1 MERSWFNSKPA
12 NSKLSLDSKY
22 GMRKFIITFFA
33 VLACVGCTNSKPT
46 YSVGNIQTVDSE
58 QFICR
63 VKLDDQ
69 VSIRLLILKHAPDD
83 IANLDGNFALKA
95 ANVGSAKGLTIKD
108 IGNFHIDK
116 KGRTNESLVYSKVYD
131 ELDGLKQ
138 FIKQQARVGAK
149 DGDTL
154 MVYTI
159 GHGNGDG
166 SLMRLGQRAG
176 LMRILAEVAEE
187 NDQKIFWWQLSC
199 HAAANLPSVNSLS
212 EGQKPLF
219 SMTASSP
226 ANELSYFNT
235 QGQLMQ
241 KMFESLAVKGTDID
255 PDRDGNVDAEELKN
269 FMLRNYGEKRGSLM
283 YAADP
288 KQVIFGLGG
297 GLANKIPIIDR
308 NNPQREYPKD
318 YIPFPKR

>member
-1 MERSWFNSKPA
+1 
-12 NSKLSLDSKY
+12 
-22 GMRKFIITFFA
+22 MRKFIITIFA
-33 VLACVGCTNSKPT
+33 VLTCVGCTQQKPT
-46 YSVGNIQTVDSE
+46 ASVGVIRTVNPG

-116 KGRTNESLVYSKVYD
+116 KGKTNESLVYSKVYND
-131 ELDGLKQ
+131 LDGLKR
-138 FIKQQARVGAK
+138 FINEQAKVGAI

-159 GHGNGDG
+159 GHGGGGGDG
-166 SLMRLGQRAG
+166 SLMRLGQRSG

-199 HAAANLPSVNSLS
+199 HAAASLPSVTTLT
-212 EGQKPLF
+212 EEQQPLF

-241 KMFESLAVKGTDID
+241 KMFEALAEKNTDID
-255 PDRDGNVDAEELKN
+255 PDRDGNVDAQELKD
-269 FMLRNYGEKRGSLM
+269 FMVRNYGEKRGSLM

-308 NNPQREYPKD
+308 NNPQKDYPKD
-318 YIPFPKR
+318 YIPFPKKR

>member
-1 MERSWFNSKPA
+1 
-12 NSKLSLDSKY
+12 
-22 GMRKFIITFFA
+22 MRNFIITIFA
-33 VLACVGCTNSKPT
+33 VLACAGCTHQKPA
-46 YSVGNIQTVDSE
+46 YPVGNIQTVDPE

-69 VSIRLLILKHAPDD
+69 VSIRLLILKHAPDE
-83 IANLDGNFALKA
+83 IANLDGDFAIVA
-95 ANVGSAKGLTIKD
+95 ANVGSTKGLSIKE
-108 IGNFHIDK
+108 IGNFHINQQ
-116 KGRTNESLVYSKVYD
+116 GRTNESLVYSKVFN
-131 ELDGLKQ
+131 ELEGLKQ
-138 FIKQQARVGAK
+138 FIKEQAKVGAK
-149 DGDTL
+149 DDDTL

-187 NDQKIFWWQLSC
+187 NQQRIFWWQLSC
-199 HAAANLPSVNSLS
+199 HAAAALPSVNTLK

-226 ANELSYFNT
+226 ANEVSYFNT
-235 QGQLMQ
+235 QSQLME
-241 KMFESLAVKGTDID
+241 KMFVALADKSRSID
-255 PDRDGNVDAEELKN
+255 PDQDGNVDAGELKD
-269 FMLRNYGEKRGSLM
+269 FMVKNYGQKRGSLM

-288 KQVIFGLGG
+288 KQVVFGLSG
-297 GLANKIPIIDR
+297 GLANKIPVIDR
-308 NNPQREYPKD
+308 NNPQKDYPKD